1 MPPLPPTKY
10 PQSKYEKLRD
20 ENIERNRR
28 LLEALIAKDR
38 YGLVS
43 PFDPVTRA
51 NLRAGVSD
59 AGYLRGT
66 KRSATVADERSEDQG
81 EDNEPESQKSVSTVE
96 RRVRFPSQTLSRP
109 PKRRQRVDD
118 GLDNA
123 ETAPDEL
130 WVAKGEVRLFNNFRF
145 SRTLT
150 LLAGQVQ
157 TVQTGGEGGLS
168 TTAECKWVLQ
178 VLHFL
183 RKRNLAVQPP

>member
-1 MPPLPPTKY
+1 M
-10 PQSKYEKLRD
+10 
-20 ENIERNRR
+20 
-28 LLEALIAKDR
+28 KDR
-38 YGLVS
+38 YGSVS

-81 EDNEPESQKSVSTVE
+81 EDNEPESHKSVVE
-96 RRVRFPSQTLSRP
+96 RRTRFLSQTSPLP

-130 WVAKGEVRLFNNFRF
+130 WVAKGEVSLFNDFRF

-150 LLAGQVQ
+150 PLAGQV
-157 TVQTGGEGGLS
+157 
-168 TTAECKWVLQ
+168 
-178 VLHFL
+178 
-183 RKRNLAVQPP
+183 